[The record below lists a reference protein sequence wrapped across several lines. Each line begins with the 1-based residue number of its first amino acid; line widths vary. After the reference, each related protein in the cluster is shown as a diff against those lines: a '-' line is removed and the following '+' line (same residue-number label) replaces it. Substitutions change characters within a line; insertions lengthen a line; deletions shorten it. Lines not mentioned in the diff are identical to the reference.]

1 MVNREQVISFL
12 QFYEFNEFRGKIC
25 RFEYLFVSEKI
36 EIEREFCNRC
46 EFSNS
51 ILYENLIFQ
60 RERIYSGIFSSLV

>member
-36 EIEREFCNRC
+36 EIERV
-46 EFSNS
+46 
-51 ILYENLIFQ
+51 L
-60 RERIYSGIFSSLV
+60 